1 MSQPLF
7 INFHVRARHQGGGGD
22 RIRTDD
28 PLLAKQMLYQLS
40 YAPSRGLPLGTTAVL
55 PHMTLAPG
63 GAMHR
68 AKRTV
73 RREGRWWA

>member
-40 YAPSRGLPLGTTAVL
+40 YAPVL
-55 PHMTLAPG
+55 EPIQGEAPT
-63 GAMHR
+63 H
-68 AKRTV
+68 
-73 RREGRWWA
+73 